1 MTQYFFVDES
11 GDAGLEGQASS
22 SSHFVMA
29 MVQLPER
36 APLKP
41 LVDLK
46 KALHVSPNFEFKYH
60 QSKPLQKDRFFHD
73 ILKTSFRV
81 RAVVVDKAWVGS
93 SFNHLSPYEL
103 TIELIVGLTMRAD
116 ELDISNEILIIDGA
130 TPAFCRDLRVAFTGR
145 YRREERVRPFKNIIG
160 ADSKNEDGLQL
171 ADMIAGAIRLHATG
185 SLSAHFQIISLRI
198 ADLWRVG

>member
-1 MTQYFFVDES
+1 MQYFFVDES

-36 APLKP
+36 ASIKS
-41 LVDLK
+41 LVDLRK
-46 KALHVSPNFEFKYH
+46 TLHVSPSFEFKYH
-60 QSKPLQKDRFFHD
+60 QSKPLQKDRFFTD
-73 ILKTSFRV
+73 ILKTPFRV
-81 RAVVVDKAWVGS
+81 RAVILDKMRAGLLFS
-93 SFNHLSPYEL
+93 HLSPHEL
-103 TIELIVGLTMRAD
+103 TIELIVGLTMRSD

-130 TPAFCRDLRVAFTGR
+130 TPAFCRSLRVAFTER
-145 YRREERVRPFKNIIG
+145 YKHEERIRPFKNIIG

-185 SLSAHFQIISLRI
+185 LSSGHFQIVSSRI
-198 ADLWRVG
+198 VDLWQIP